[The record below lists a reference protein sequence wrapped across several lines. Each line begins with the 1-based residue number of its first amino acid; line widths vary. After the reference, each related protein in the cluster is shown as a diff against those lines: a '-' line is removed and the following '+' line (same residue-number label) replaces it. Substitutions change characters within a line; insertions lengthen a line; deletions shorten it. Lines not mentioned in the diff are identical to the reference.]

1 MSRIIIICALAGIL
15 SSSAKAFDGTQTPSP
30 PNVQWDTIAGL
41 CHATIESGAITA

>member
-1 MSRIIIICALAGIL
+1 MYRVLMCAALVGVFAIPANAL
-15 SSSAKAFDGTQTPSP
+15 DGTQTPSP